1 VITSFGGP
9 TLFLS
14 NRNKNIMGTLLAAL
28 AAFVLSALY
37 LLPLPTEWLPASFA
51 PYRDF
56 VFMALA
62 LYLVV
67 DALLRLRRDT
77 GDAGSTQTVAAPAPA
92 PAPPSSPSPQVV
104 AAREEAAQAGGAL
117 VLLSQLQEK
126 GRFVDFL
133 MEDITAFPDAQ
144 VAAATRVVHQGC
156 AAVIREYFD
165 ISPVH
170 EGKEGERVTVDATDP
185 GRYRLSG
192 KVTGNGP
199 YAGVVVHRG
208 WRTAKLALPR
218 FTRPIDSASPNIIT
232 PIEIDVR

>member
-1 VITSFGGP
+1 
-9 TLFLS
+9 
-14 NRNKNIMGTLLAAL
+14 MGTLLAAL

-37 LLPLPTEWLPASFA
+37 LLPLPAEWLPAGFA

-67 DALLRLRRDT
+67 DALLRRRRDT
-77 GDAGSTQTVAAPAPA
+77 GNAGDTQTVAAPAPA
-92 PAPPSSPSPQVV
+92 PATPLPSPQVI

-156 AAVIREYFD
+156 AAMIREYFD
-165 ISPVH
+165 ISPLH
-170 EGKEGERVTVDATDP
+170 EGKEGERVTVDAADP

-218 FTRPIDSASPNIIT
+218 FTRPVDSASPNIIT

>member
-1 VITSFGGP
+1 
-9 TLFLS
+9 
-14 NRNKNIMGTLLAAL
+14 MGTLLAAL

-37 LLPLPTEWLPASFA
+37 LLPLATEWLPAGLA
-51 PYRDF
+51 PYRD
-56 VFMALA
+56 VIFMALA

-67 DALLRLRRDT
+67 DALLRRRRDT
-77 GDAGSTQTVAAPAPA
+77 GATQSAPLPVPEPAAP
-92 PAPPSSPSPQVV
+92 PPPSPQVV
-104 AAREEAAQAGGAL
+104 AAREEDAQAGGAL
-117 VLLSQLQEK
+117 VLLAQLQEK

-144 VAAATRVVHQGC
+144 VAAAARVVHQGC

-170 EGKEGERVTVDATDP
+170 EGKEGERVTVDAADP

-208 WRTAKLALPR
+208 WRTAKLALPHFAR
-218 FTRPIDSASPNIIT
+218 RVDGASPNIIS

>member
-1 VITSFGGP
+1 VITSFAGSA
-9 TLFLS
+9 LFLS
-14 NRNKNIMGTLLAAL
+14 NRNKTIMGTLLAAL

-37 LLPLPTEWLPASFA
+37 LLPLPAEWLPAGFA

-67 DALLRLRRDT
+67 DALLRRRRDAD
-77 GDAGSTQTVAAPAPA
+77 DAPPMTAPAPA
-92 PAPPSSPSPQVV
+92 APPRPSPQAV
-104 AAREEAAQAGGAL
+104 AAQEEAAQAGGAL

-133 MEDITAFPDAQ
+133 MEDITAFPDTQ

-156 AAVIREYFD
+156 AAVIREYFE
-165 ISPVH
+165 IAPLH
-170 EGKEGERVTVDATDP
+170 AGKEGERITVDAADP

-208 WRTAKLALPR
+208 WRTARLALPR
-218 FTRPIDSASPNIIT
+218 FTRPIDGASPNIIT
-232 PIEIDVR
+232 PIEVDVR

>member
-1 VITSFGGP
+1 VIASIGGP
-9 TLFLS
+9 ALFLS
-14 NRNKNIMGTLLAAL
+14 NRNKTIMGTLLAAL

-37 LLPLPTEWLPASFA
+37 LLPLPAAWLPGGLA

-67 DALLRLRRDT
+67 DALLRRRRAAGDT
-77 GDAGSTQTVAAPAPA
+77 HADTAPAPA
-92 PAPPSSPSPQVV
+92 PATPPPSPQAI

-117 VLLSQLQEK
+117 VLLAQLQEK

-144 VAAATRVVHQGC
+144 VAAATRVVHHGC
-156 AAVIREYFD
+156 ATVIREYFD
-165 ISPVH
+165 IRPLH
-170 EGKEGERVTVDATDP
+170 EGKEGERITVDAADP

-199 YAGVVVHRG
+199 YAGMVVHRG

>member
-1 VITSFGGP
+1 MRAARSP
-9 TLFLS
+9 ALLPASLFLF
-14 NRNKNIMGTLLAAL
+14 RNNTIMGTLLAAL

-37 LLPLPTEWLPASFA
+37 LLPLPAEWLPAGLA
-51 PYRDF
+51 PYRDA

-67 DALLRLRRDT
+67 DALLRRRRD
-77 GDAGSTQTVAAPAPA
+77 AGAVPPVAAPAPT
-92 PAPPSSPSPQVV
+92 PAPQVL

-170 EGKEGERVTVDATDP
+170 AGKEGERVTVDAADP

-192 KVTGNGP
+192 KVAGNGP

-218 FTRPIDSASPNIIT
+218 FTRPIDSTSPNIIT
-232 PIEIDVR
+232 PIEIEVR

>member
-1 VITSFGGP
+1 MRAARSP
-9 TLFLS
+9 ALLPASLFLF
-14 NRNKNIMGTLLAAL
+14 RNKTIMGTLLAAL

-37 LLPLPTEWLPASFA
+37 LLPLPAEWLPAGLT
-51 PYRDF
+51 PYRDA

-67 DALLRLRRDT
+67 DALLRRRRD
-77 GDAGSTQTVAAPAPA
+77 AGTVPPAAPAPA
-92 PAPPSSPSPQVV
+92 PTPAPQVL

-133 MEDITAFPDAQ
+133 MEDITSFPDAQ
-144 VAAATRVVHQGC
+144 VAAASRVVHQGC

-165 ISPVH
+165 VSPLH
-170 EGKEGERVTVDATDP
+170 EGKEGEHITVDAADP

-192 KVTGNGP
+192 KVAGNGP
-199 YAGVVVHRG
+199 YAGVVAHRG

-218 FTRPIDSASPNIIT
+218 FTRPIDSTSPNIIT
-232 PIEIDVR
+232 PIEIEVR

>member
-1 VITSFGGP
+1 MRAARSPALLPASIF
-9 TLFLS
+9 LF
-14 NRNKNIMGTLLAAL
+14 RNKTIMGTLLAAL

-37 LLPLPTEWLPASFA
+37 LLPLPAEWLPAGLS

-62 LYLVV
+62 LYLLV
-67 DALLRLRRDT
+67 DALLRWRRD
-77 GDAGSTQTVAAPAPA
+77 AGAEPPAATPAAAPAPT
-92 PAPPSSPSPQVV
+92 PSPQAL

-156 AAVIREYFD
+156 ATVIREYFD
-165 ISPVH
+165 ISPLH
-170 EGKEGERVTVDATDP
+170 EGKEGERISVDTADP

-192 KVTGNGP
+192 KVAGNGP

-218 FTRPIDSASPNIIT
+218 FTRPIDSASSNIIT